1 MSSRPRKAKIHIG
14 SEDLLVWRG
23 VRYKLFGRKDSIT
36 YLQRLD
42 HPDIREPFTAEQLEE
57 MWDHNQFSHYPGH
70 FAIGGAMPVQV
81 AGPNLMTLRPKAKA
95 FTLRKLAFVQRFIT
109 AHAKGQYK
117 RTYESAAQAAK
128 DFQPEVDGLG
138 MGVPEERKT
147 ITSEHSPAPR
157 KPRVG
162 KDKPIVIDGE
172 VIPPGKWQP
181 CGETLLRD
189 VWKFEKAFGDPMSLR
204 PLYENCG
211 YYGSHLAP
219 EVEAIVTRCM
229 SKWLTREKLGPS
241 AILDLV
247 KIEIDAYNDVLDIEA
262 GDRELTYPGVDT
274 INHAIDQ
281 IDPFYAC
288 VCREGEQIAQ
298 LKFGWME
305 EAIEIKAPGQR
316 VEVDAYKVDLMT
328 LLCWSGAWEGLNRHE
343 RRNLKRKRLWLT
355 IAIDKATRCILAM
368 RLSRT
373 PNAPNAVATLAMI
386 ECDKTVYS
394 DAAGTESRWDQRTG
408 VMTLVM
414 DGGYVSDEVRA
425 AMSDARGTVEYP
437 EAGDPTMRGTIE
449 RIFRTVATK
458 LIARLRGKTFSDIFE
473 RGNYESAERAGLTE
487 DELAWIL
494 VTWVVDIYHN
504 TPHES
509 LKGNTPAQAWQDAID
524 TYDVRPWR
532 DAHGR
537 RSAFGVRL
545 KRSLTANG
553 FEFLGNFYRDDD
565 LDEGLKGKRFHSKQK
580 EYVIL
585 VDVTNL
591 GAISFIDGDRAIAL
605 PCEDPNM
612 EGVSVSNWMTTTKQV
627 RAENAHRT
635 QVPRGIAHRAL
646 KRILETNEAAGRRA
660 TIVDPVYSPEDLEHF
675 ERLYFKSFRYA
686 DPTTAERSGV
696 MGEVVPPVDIATIS
710 TIVSQRPEQAFIHS
724 ESDDTREAGLLGA
737 LGPSETVPTTGKP
750 KRPSKP
756 AKPTPP
762 PAKTFDLED

>member
-1 MSSRPRKAKIHIG
+1 MSAGRRKARIQIG
-14 SEDLLVWRG
+14 TDDLMVWRG

-36 YLQRLD
+36 HLQRLD
-42 HPDIREPFTAEQLEE
+42 YPDIKEPFTAEQLEQ

-70 FAIGGAMPVQV
+70 FAIGGAMPARV

-95 FTLRKLAFVQRFIT
+95 FTLRKLAFVQMFIRG
-109 AHAKGQYK
+109 HAKGEYK
-117 RTYESAAQAAK
+117 RTYESAAKAAK
-128 DFQPEVDGLG
+128 DFQPVVDGLG
-138 MGVPEERKT
+138 RGVPEALKT

-157 KPRVG
+157 KRRVG
-162 KDKPIVIDGE
+162 NDKPLVVDGE
-172 VIPPGKWQP
+172 VIHPGKEEP

-211 YYGSHLAP
+211 YHGSHLAP

-229 SKWLTREKLGPS
+229 SKWLSREKLGPA

-247 KIEIDAYNDVLDIEA
+247 EGEIDDYNAVLDVEA
-262 GDRELTYPGVDT
+262 GDKALTYPSIDT

-288 VCREGEQIAQ
+288 VCREGEDIAE
-298 LKFGWME
+298 LKYGWMKE
-305 EAIEIKAPGQR
+305 GLEVKAPGQR
-316 VEVDAYKVDLMT
+316 VEVDAYRVDLMT

-343 RRNLKRKRLWLT
+343 RRNLKRKRVWLT

-386 ECDKTVYS
+386 ECDKTIYS
-394 DAAGTESRWDQRTG
+394 DAAGTESSWNQRTG

-449 RIFRTVATK
+449 RIFRTVATQ

-504 TPHES
+504 TPHEG
-509 LKGNTPAQAWQDAID
+509 LKGKTPAQAWEDAID
-524 TYDVRPWR
+524 TYHVRPWR

-585 VDVTNL
+585 VDVSNL

-605 PCEDPNM
+605 PCQDPAM
-612 EGVSVSNWMTTTKQV
+612 EGVHVSAWMATTQQV

-646 KRILETNEAAGRRA
+646 KRILEINEAAGRRA

-686 DPTTAERSGV
+686 DPTPAERSGV
-696 MGEVVPPVDIATIS
+696 MGEVIPPVDIATIS
-710 TIVSQRPEQAFIHS
+710 TIVGQRPEQEFARS
-724 ESDDTREAGLLGA
+724 ESDGA
-737 LGPSETVPTTGKP
+737 VDARTHKVPAPVPTTGKP
-750 KRPSKP
+750 AQPSKKGKLP
-756 AKPTPP
+756 KPVPSP
-762 PAKTFDLED
+762 NKTFDLED